1 MFAQSFELDGD
12 LPWVFLEMFDESKQQ
27 DILWHRSQDWK
38 RGLPLL
44 SFSHYFCCYLQKLKH
59 FLFVFGDGGK
69 RGLLQWMQL

>member
-38 RGLPLL
+38 GVYL
-44 SFSHYFCCYLQKLKH
+44 YFHSRTISVVIYKN
-59 FLFVFGDGGK
+59 
-69 RGLLQWMQL
+69 